1 MRRRLWSR
9 VTGVLIAGLG
19 LAAVPMAVGAPA
31 QAVDACTT
39 RTVSQPFTNWSD
51 SNYYF
56 PVTSGT
62 FESGSSGWTIGSGVG
77 SVNENEPWIVAGDG
91 AHSLRIPAGSS
102 VSTPEMCLT
111 ADEDSTRFF
120 YKSPGSGAALGV
132 TIKATNTISH
142 SAASASFTITTGTFA
157 GWQVSPPDRPAER
170 PRCPGEGERRD
181 HAHRARHGVV
191 ADRRRVRRSQQHSLS
206 E

>member
-62 FESGSSGWTIGSGVG
+62 FESGSSGWTIGSGAG
-77 SVNENEPWIVAGDG
+77 SVNENEPWNVAGDG
-91 AHSLRIPAGSS
+91 ARSLRIPAGSS

-142 SAASASFTITTGTFA
+142 SLASVSFTITTGTFA
-157 GWQVSPPDRPAER
+157 GWQVSPRIALPNVR
-170 PRCPGEGERRD
+170 
-181 HAHRARHGVV
+181 GVQGMENV
-191 ADRRRVRRSQQHSLS
+191 VITLTAQGAGSWQIDDAFVDPSSTR
-206 E
+206 